1 MLNMFRVLLCPSPG
15 ARDYMCV
22 VAEYGVQCLGCW
34 WSEVRCK
41 TADYASGMRYVAR
54 LRRATYLFQQC
65 AFCYYTITT
74 YILNQYTDYRSR
86 KVLKCRLYCK
96 VDILNPHKNLMCVCP
111 CRPPLWSSGQ
121 SFWLQIQ
128 RSRVRFPALPDF
140 LSSSWS
146 GTGSTQPR
154 EVN

>member
-1 MLNMFRVLLCPSPG
+1 MGHLLLC
-15 ARDYMCV
+15 
-22 VAEYGVQCLGCW
+22 VALSTGIALVSLDLSSMQFPIVG
-34 WSEVRCK
+34 
-41 TADYASGMRYVAR
+41 
-54 LRRATYLFQQC
+54 FH
-65 AFCYYTITT
+65 
-74 YILNQYTDYRSR
+74 RSR
-86 KVLKCRLYCK
+86 LDLGLLCRLGG
-96 VDILNPHKNLMCVCP
+96 
-111 CRPPLWSSGQ
+111 PPLWSSGQ